1 MHSKT
6 RLPPGLRS
14 ACLLA
19 ALVPFAT
26 GFAQGTGFSPAP
38 ETAPAAG
45 ESAPPQQVG
54 QPAADIQG
62 IDASGS
68 AIRLSQ
74 FKGKVILL
82 DVSAMWCF
90 YCQQD
95 APAVQYLYKTYGPKG
110 LVAVTC
116 LCEDANGAQVTQAG
130 LKQWASEFSLTLPV
144 MNDQSGTS
152 GGVAE
157 SAYVGVTGGFPTL
170 VIIDRN
176 FKVQY
181 LQGGLDQ
188 AAVTAKIQ
196 ALL

>member
-1 MHSKT
+1 MRSTKW
-6 RLPPGLRS
+6 LPTELRPV
-14 ACLLA
+14 CLLA

-26 GFAQGTGFSPAP
+26 GSAQA
-38 ETAPAAG
+38 APATG

-54 QPAADIQG
+54 QPATDLQG

-82 DVSAMWCF
+82 DISAMWCF

-116 LCEDANGAQVTQAG
+116 QSEDANGAQVTEAG
-130 LKQWASEFSLTLPV
+130 LKQWASEYSLTLPV

-152 GGVAE
+152 SGAAE
-157 SAYVGVTGGFPTL
+157 SAYVSVTGGFPTL

-181 LQGGLDQ
+181 IQGGLDQ

-196 ALL
+196 ALLAH